1 MEPFSI
7 ICTVLGAVASVVA
20 IVAFTNDHSKKP
32 KEEREFLILQFN
44 STRSLSLSVTEKL
57 ENYCKKYNAF
67 NDPIFEGTTFKHYIL
82 LLKKSQGTN
91 LSKEI
96 LGNMLSISLTKPM
109 IDSMIKSLDNQFNDL
124 LKIDTWLDS
133 KLIVEKYT

>member
-1 MEPFSI
+1 
-7 ICTVLGAVASVVA
+7 
-20 IVAFTNDHSKKP
+20 
-32 KEEREFLILQFN
+32 LILQFN

-67 NDPIFEGTTFKHYIL
+67 NNPMFEGTAFGQYIL
-82 LLKKSQGTN
+82 LLKKSQETN

-96 LGNMLSISLTKPM
+96 LDKMLSLSPTKPM
-109 IDSMIKSLDNQFNDL
+109 IDSMVKSLDKQFNEL

-133 KLIVEKYT
+133 KLIIENNN

>member
-1 MEPFSI
+1 MEPFLLIS
-7 ICTVLGAVASVVA
+7 TVLGAVASVVA
-20 IVAFTNDHSKKP
+20 ILAFRNDHSKKP
-32 KEEREFLILQFN
+32 KEEKEFLILQFN

-67 NDPIFEGTTFKHYIL
+67 NDPMFEGTTFRQYIL
-82 LLKKSQGTN
+82 LLKKSQETN

-96 LGNMLSISLTKPM
+96 LDKMLSLSPTKPM
-109 IDSMIKSLDNQFNDL
+109 IDSMVKSLDNQFNDL

-133 KLIVEKYT
+133 KLIIE